1 MTSTTVQVI
10 ETTNT
15 IQIVNEH
22 NVIEIPQTDY
32 VIEVTSPG
40 PQGKRGTVF
49 LSGNGLPTSDVG
61 VDGDFYIDLD
71 DSSAVYGPKVGGVWP
86 ATPTGRFSQFT
97 LRHTHTQT
105 SPSATWTIT
114 HELGGKPS
122 VTVVDSANSV
132 VVGEVTYV
140 DNETVR
146 IEFSGGFS
154 GYAYLT

>member
-40 PQGKRGTVF
+40 PQGVRGTIF
-49 LSGNGLPTSDVG
+49 ISGNGLPTSDIG
-61 VDGDFYIDLD
+61 VNGDFYIDLD
-71 DSSAVYGPKVGGVWP
+71 DNSAVYGPKADGVWP
-86 ATPTGRFSQFT
+86 ASPTGRFSQFT

-114 HELGGKPS
+114 HPLGGKPS
-122 VTVVDSANSV
+122 VTVVDSADSV

-146 IEFSGGFS
+146 IEFSGAFS

>member
-1 MTSTTVQVI
+1 MSNVEVYGDTNQVVVD

-15 IQIVNEH
+15 L
-22 NVIEIPQTDY
+22 
-32 VIEVTSPG
+32 EVTTYDTTVEVSSTG
-40 PQGKRGTVF
+40 VQGARGTLF
-49 LSGNGLPTSDVG
+49 LSGNGFPAADVG

-71 DSSAVYGPKVGGVWP
+71 DNSAVYGPKTDGVWP
-86 ATPTGRFSQFT
+86 ASPTGRFSQFT
-97 LRHTHTQT
+97 LRHTHTQNIA
-105 SPSATWTIT
+105 SATWTIT
-114 HELGGKPS
+114 HSLGGKPS

-146 IEFSGGFS
+146 IEFSGAFS

>member
-1 MTSTTVQVI
+1 MSNVEVYGDTNQVVVD
-10 ETTNT
+10 ETTN
-15 IQIVNEH
+15 VL
-22 NVIEIPQTDY
+22 
-32 VIEVTSPG
+32 EVTSADTTVEVSSTG
-40 PQGKRGTVF
+40 VQGARGTIF

-61 VDGDFYIDLD
+61 VDGDFYINLD
-71 DSSAVYGPKVGGVWP
+71 DNSAVYGPKVGGVWP
-86 ATPTGRFSQFT
+86 TDPTGRFSQFT

-105 SPSATWTIT
+105 SPAATWTIT

-146 IEFSGGFS
+146 IEFSGAFS